1 MLKLIQIGI
10 AILSCIT
17 TAAQTGRSIDLII
30 KDTTTAELYK
40 QKIPAAIKAKD
51 YRRAG
56 YYHKLI
62 SDYYYKHG
70 VNDSMIYYITQS
82 LREYEKVKDTFY
94 IYYARFRIVDAALTN
109 TKNPEAEKFLMES
122 AMYFLRTKE
131 YIMAV
136 NSYYVLSRYYTSLQN
151 QQQHEYY
158 LQKAFEQNQFA
169 RDTNMQIILL
179 RSRCYN
185 EQAAQNWTKAIAT
198 AEESLHL
205 SKRIKSD
212 HFIKTTLVMLG
223 VLYYKT
229 CDYVKATSTFEKA
242 VRIKAVEP
250 NDQLT
255 ASAYLVRCYQK
266 TGHTAA
272 ASLAFEKY
280 VMLKDSIEQ
289 KKIAENYRE
298 LILKYESERKQAAL
312 LSLEKENQLNSQV
325 AAARKKWIIILLI
338 FILTVVPVSIFAFY
352 NFRKRQQLE
361 KLNELRNKIS
371 RDLHDEVGAT
381 LSSIQVYSSV
391 AAKAMDQ
398 NQQQARDALDRIFRN
413 TEQAMENMND
423 IVWAIKTYTSG
434 VATLTDKLKNYGYE
448 ILAPRGINCTYNID
462 PEVESKL
469 TNIEARKNI
478 LLIAKEAI
486 NNAAR
491 HSGASELSIEV
502 KNENGFFEL
511 LVKDNGTGI
520 TSAQP
525 FKGNGIMNIKKRTE
539 LLSGIFTITE
549 NPAGGTIIHC
559 KIPFTNISDGTI
571 R

>member
-10 AILSCIT
+10 ALLSCIT
-17 TAAQTGRSIDLII
+17 AAAQTGRSIDRII
-30 KDTTTAELYK
+30 KDAATAELYK

-62 SDYYYKHG
+62 SDYYYKQR

-82 LREYEKVKDTFY
+82 LREYEKVRDTFY
-94 IYYARFRIVDAALTN
+94 IYYARFRITDAELTN
-109 TKNPEAEKFLMES
+109 GKNTDTEKFLTE
-122 AMYFLRTKE
+122 AALYFLQTKE
-131 YIMAV
+131 FTMAV
-136 NSYYVLSRYYTSLQN
+136 NCYYALSRYHASLKN
-151 QQQHEYY
+151 QEQHQHY
-158 LQKAFEQNQFA
+158 LKKAFEQNQFA

-179 RSRCYN
+179 RSRFYN
-185 EQAAQNWTKAIAT
+185 EQAVQNWRAAIAT
-198 AEESLHL
+198 AEESLRL
-205 SKRIKSD
+205 SRLIKSD

-223 VLYYKT
+223 VFYFNT
-229 CDYVKATSTFEKA
+229 ADYSNATSTFEQA

-266 TGHTAA
+266 TGRTAD
-272 ASLAFEKY
+272 ASRAFENYLK
-280 VMLKDSIEQ
+280 LKDSVEQ
-289 KKIAENYRE
+289 KKNAENYRE
-298 LILKYESERKQAAL
+298 LLLKYESEKKQAAL
-312 LSLEKENQLNSQV
+312 LALEKENRLNSKV
-325 AAARKKWIIILLI
+325 AAARKRWIIILLI
-338 FILTVVPVSIFAFY
+338 FVITVVPVSIFAFY

-391 AAKAMDQ
+391 AAKAMNQ
-398 NQQQARDALDRIFRN
+398 NQQQAYDALDRIFRN

-486 NNAAR
+486 NNAAKY
-491 HSGASELSIEV
+491 SGASELSIHV
-502 KNENGFFEL
+502 KSENGFFEL
-511 LVKDNGTGI
+511 IVKDNGAGI
-520 TSAQP
+520 TSMHP
-525 FKGNGIMNIKKRTE
+525 FKGNGIMNMKKRTE
-539 LLSGIFTITE
+539 LLSGTFTITE